1 MDNTH
6 GRPFEPNHVIPIVH
20 KPAHPDEMKQQMSQE
35 PPTKKR
41 KVKDEGKFSK
51 LHCEKVDY
59 INVTNLLSVLG
70 CQQD

>member
-41 KVKDEGKFSK
+41 KVKDEGKF
-51 LHCEKVDY
+51 
-59 INVTNLLSVLG
+59 
-70 CQQD
+70 

>member
-1 MDNTH
+1 MLL
-6 GRPFEPNHVIPIVH
+6 
-20 KPAHPDEMKQQMSQE
+20 
-35 PPTKKR
+35 PTKKR